1 MESKLNEVY
10 EVNPCTMFIKP
21 EIYGSKIY
29 SQIVEIED
37 ELLSPFKPTEI
48 IKRSCEYFGNTFE
61 GRQKG
66 SKLLMG
72 ITHKVP
78 IVIDS
83 TNLMYF
89 FPTTSPVRPECIWIS
104 HENVL
109 RHRRFSSNQTL
120 VTFQNKQSYLF
131 PISYT
136 SFENQLLRTA
146 LLRTKLMQRID
157 SMERK
162 TFYLKQRPTF
172 LEASEAQHRYG
183 KNTNSREE

>member
-1 MESKLNEVY
+1 M
-10 EVNPCTMFIKP
+10 
-21 EIYGSKIY
+21 
-29 SQIVEIED
+29 
-37 ELLSPFKPTEI
+37 
-48 IKRSCEYFGNTFE
+48 
-61 GRQKG
+61 
-66 SKLLMG
+66 
-72 ITHKVP
+72 
-78 IVIDS
+78 
-83 TNLMYF
+83 
-89 FPTTSPVRPECIWIS
+89 WIS